1 MLARP
6 ADPLEWEGGAL
17 RDSRTGL
24 LVLAA
29 TCAIAAGGARAGTTV
44 EVLATDP
51 SGGEVVLGRNQTY
64 SLRLHYQTDQPTRIW
79 VQPTL
84 RGEPVKAGT
93 SPSSVYTGEGE
104 ALVWFFLME
113 PGLEVDEVR
122 IDAGDG
128 SRDGTHPVSHYPVH
142 VVGGSRPAAAAAP
155 PAWAVEMRRKSEAA
169 LQEAEEQ
176 AARTPSTPG
185 QLLFFSGFMLGMLGL
200 GVLGIAAP
208 GFGMWRWHGGW
219 RLAAAVPAVM
229 VAFVLLRIAVDTARD
244 PTSHNLWPFEVLQV
258 GALSLGLMA
267 AMRLTR
273 RLTRADR

>member
-1 MLARP
+1 MR
-6 ADPLEWEGGAL
+6 DL
-17 RDSRTGL
+17 RAGL

-29 TCAIAAGGARAGTTV
+29 ACAVGAGGARAGTTV

-51 SGGEVVLGRNQTY
+51 PGSEVVLGRNQTY
-64 SLRLHYQTDQPTRIW
+64 SMRLHYHTDQPTRIW

-84 RGEPVKAGT
+84 HGAPVEAGT
-93 SPSSVYTGEGE
+93 SPSSVYTGEGD
-104 ALVWFFLME
+104 ALVWFFLMK

-122 IDAGDG
+122 IEAGDG
-128 SRDGTHPVSHYPVH
+128 SRDGTHPVGHYPVH

-155 PAWAVEMRRKSEAA
+155 PAWVVEMRRKNEAA
-169 LQEAEEQ
+169 LQAATEQ

-185 QLLFFSGFMLGMLGL
+185 QLLFFSGFMLGMLGV

-208 GFGMWRWHGGW
+208 GLGIWRWRGGW
-219 RLAAAVPAVM
+219 RLAASVPAVM

-258 GALSLGLMA
+258 GALSLVLMA